1 MDNEEIIEQQNAYY
15 MAGYPSKRSEKK
27 MNKEDLQLEQLMKEL
42 MMKKLVV
49 NEAEEYVSKYQG
61 YDGLTPHK
69 GSAVFEAMVDC
80 YIHSARLREKEK
92 LELLELIQ
100 SKDKIIADLEAQIDQ
115 LQKVNNDQKET
126 LKKVRVAL
134 IQERTANLMNYG
146 KGGVEMFD
154 DIFEIISKSVSN

>member
-1 MDNEEIIEQQNAYY
+1 MDNDEIIEQQNAYY
-15 MAGYPSKRSEKK
+15 MAGYPSRRSERK
-27 MNKEDLQLEQLMKEL
+27 MNKDDLQLEQLMKEL

-61 YDGLTPHK
+61 YGLTPHK

-80 YIHSARLREKEK
+80 YIYSARLREKEK
-92 LELLELIQ
+92 LELLGIIQ
-100 SKDKIIADLEAQIDQ
+100 SKDKIIAELEAQIDQ
-115 LQKVNNDQKET
+115 LQKINNDQKET

-154 DIFEIISKSVSN
+154 NIFEIISKSVSN

>member
-27 MNKEDLQLEQLMKEL
+27 MNKDNLQLEQLMKEL
-42 MMKKLVV
+42 MMKKTC
-49 NEAEEYVSKYQG
+49 KR
-61 YDGLTPHK
+61 K
-69 GSAVFEAMVDC
+69 
-80 YIHSARLREKEK
+80 K
-92 LELLELIQ
+92 LELLGIIQ
-100 SKDKIIADLEAQIDQ
+100 SKDKIIADLEAQIEQ
-115 LQKVNNDQKET
+115 LQKINTDQKET

-154 DIFEIISKSVSN
+154 NIFEIISKSISN

>member
-27 MNKEDLQLEQLMKEL
+27 MNKDDLQLEQL
-42 MMKKLVV
+42 MKKLVV

-61 YDGLTPHK
+61 YGLTPHK

-92 LELLELIQ
+92 VELLGIIQ
-100 SKDKIIADLEAQIDQ
+100 SKDKIIADLEAQIEQ
-115 LQKVNNDQKET
+115 LQKINTDQKET

-154 DIFEIISKSVSN
+154 NIFEIISKSVSN